1 VTRSRES
8 GVLKIRAVSN
18 TETLFAQH
26 GPGVRRYLS
35 RIVGHQA
42 AADLTQEVFLRV
54 TRSPIPADGE
64 AGRRA
69 WIFKIAR
76 NIALTFIRDGRVR
89 NGVDVRVEMTAP
101 PTQELALVIRQAL
114 DALQPLDRDVFLLRE
129 SAGLGYDDIAAAC
142 DLTIDA
148 VRGRLKRARIELR
161 AALDGPLRERRERP
175 VRLIFSEGDER

>member
-1 VTRSRES
+1 MSNAES
-8 GVLKIRAVSN
+8 
-18 TETLFAQH
+18 LFAQH

-54 TRSPIPADGE
+54 TRSPIPDAGD

-69 WIFKIAR
+69 WVFKIAR
-76 NIALTFIRDGRVR
+76 NLALTFIRDGRVR
-89 NGVDVRVEMTAP
+89 GGVDVQVEMTSPA
-101 PTQELALVIRQAL
+101 TQELALVIRQAL

-142 DLTIDA
+142 DLTADA

-161 AALDGPLRERRERP
+161 AALDGPLRERRDRP